1 MTQNPKARRED
12 KFNDIETFKTCM
24 SKKKHISKVK
34 RYKIE
39 DINILSRSLRMEQ
52 LVLLDTTASI

>member
-1 MTQNPKARRED
+1 MTQNPKAKRED

-24 SKKKHISKVK
+24 SKKNISKVK

-39 DINILSRSLRMEQ
+39 DINILSRSLRMAR
-52 LVLLDTTASI
+52 LVLLDTKASI